1 MGVYAGPLKRG
12 LDIVLAALL
21 LVLLVPCIGAVALAV
36 RLALGRPVW
45 YRELRAGRGGRPIT
59 VVKFRS
65 MTDDRDGAGE
75 QLPDE
80 CRLGAFGRTLRR
92 TSLDELPQLV
102 SVLTGEMSL
111 VGPRPLPLRYVSRYS
126 PRQATRLLVRP
137 GLTGWAQVHGRNA
150 LDWPERL
157 ELDAQYVE
165 MMSRWYAPLVDA
177 WIILLTVAQ
186 VVWQAITGR
195 GIAATGK
202 ASMPEFMP

>member
-1 MGVYAGPLKRG
+1 
-12 LDIVLAALL
+12 
-21 LVLLVPCIGAVALAV
+21 
-36 RLALGRPVW
+36 
-45 YRELRAGRGGRPIT
+45 
-59 VVKFRS
+59 
-65 MTDDRDGAGE
+65 
-75 QLPDE
+75 
-80 CRLGAFGRTLRR
+80 
-92 TSLDELPQLV
+92 
-102 SVLTGEMSL
+102 
-111 VGPRPLPLRYVSRYS
+111 VSRYS

-177 WIILLTVAQ
+177 WIILLTIAQ
-186 VVWQAITGR
+186 VVWQAITGH